1 MQNPILSQLNS
12 RAANVSPRF
21 PATTPDVSGAVDLY
35 KAYRFAK
42 NPMGALR
49 QMAQQNP
56 AIAQLQKM
64 QAGGADMRQTFFQL
78 CQQQGVDP
86 QSILSQFEA

>member
-1 MQNPILSQLNS
+1 M
-12 RAANVSPRF
+12 
-21 PATTPDVSGAVDLY
+21 SGAVNLY

-42 NPMGALR
+42 NPMGALQ

-56 AIAQLQKM
+56 ALAQLRQM
-64 QAGGADMRQTFFQL
+64 QTSGADMRQTFFQL
-78 CQQQGVDP
+78 CRQQGVDP